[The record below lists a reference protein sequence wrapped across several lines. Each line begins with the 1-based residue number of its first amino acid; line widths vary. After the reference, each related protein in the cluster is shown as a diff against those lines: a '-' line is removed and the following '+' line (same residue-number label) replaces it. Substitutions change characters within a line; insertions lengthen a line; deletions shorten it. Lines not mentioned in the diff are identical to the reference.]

1 MQAYVGKLERKVTA
15 GNVKKGSFAV
25 LSATPIKRVEKESLL
40 DALAELQDENT
51 RLHGA
56 LRVSKLEIRACEAA
70 WITFSTTLSPWSRD
84 DNNQQEVEEAV
95 DVEAKSLGLAD
106 GGALLESLRTR
117 RLLESAEL
125 ALKVSTFQRTE
136 RALKH
141 ISANG

>member
-1 MQAYVGKLERKVTA
+1 MT
-15 GNVKKGSFAV
+15 
-25 LSATPIKRVEKESLL
+25 TTIK
-40 DALAELQDENT
+40 
-51 RLHGA
+51 
-56 LRVSKLEIRACEAA
+56 
-70 WITFSTTLSPWSRD
+70 
-84 DNNQQEVEEAV
+84 QEVEEAV

>member
-1 MQAYVGKLERKVTA
+1 MT
-15 GNVKKGSFAV
+15 
-25 LSATPIKRVEKESLL
+25 TTIK
-40 DALAELQDENT
+40 
-51 RLHGA
+51 
-56 LRVSKLEIRACEAA
+56 
-70 WITFSTTLSPWSRD
+70 
-84 DNNQQEVEEAV
+84 QEVEEAV

-141 ISANG
+141 IFANG

>member
-1 MQAYVGKLERKVTA
+1 MT
-15 GNVKKGSFAV
+15 
-25 LSATPIKRVEKESLL
+25 TTIK
-40 DALAELQDENT
+40 
-51 RLHGA
+51 
-56 LRVSKLEIRACEAA
+56 
-70 WITFSTTLSPWSRD
+70 
-84 DNNQQEVEEAV
+84 QEVEEAV

-141 ISANG
+141 IFSNG